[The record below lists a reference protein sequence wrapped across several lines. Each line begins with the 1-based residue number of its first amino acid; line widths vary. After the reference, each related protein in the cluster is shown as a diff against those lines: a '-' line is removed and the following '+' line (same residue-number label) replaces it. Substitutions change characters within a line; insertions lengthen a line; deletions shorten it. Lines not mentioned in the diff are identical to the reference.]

1 MFGKDPEIYYKGR
14 PKKTSW
20 IGRILS
26 ILFVV
31 IYFAFFIYKLI
42 RMLQKKDVNF
52 YDRFTYAENPS
63 KVKIT
68 NENFYGGFAIEDP
81 YTYDSFIDESIYF
94 PKAYF
99 KRAEKK
105 GDNFTWDI
113 TELELEPC
121 KLEKFGSIYQEKF
134 KSKPLNNLLI
144 TVKGPVLDNKYAFIA
159 FTASGLQ

>member
-1 MFGKDPEIYYKGR
+1 MKCLCNIRCKYLKEVDMFGKEPEFYYKGR

-52 YDRFTYAENPS
+52 YDRFTYAEKPS

-81 YTYDSFIDESIYF
+81 NTYDAFIDESFISLKLF
-94 PKAYF
+94 LKER
-99 KRAEKK
+99 KRKVIILL
-105 GDNFTWDI
+105 GI
-113 TELELEPC
+113 L
-121 KLEKFGSIYQEKF
+121 
-134 KSKPLNNLLI
+134 LN
-144 TVKGPVLDNKYAFIA
+144 
-159 FTASGLQ
+159 

>member
-1 MFGKDPEIYYKGR
+1 MFGKEPEFYYKGR

-52 YDRFTYAENPS
+52 YDRFTYAEKPS

-81 YTYDSFIDESIYF
+81 NTYDAFIDESFISLKLF
-94 PKAYF
+94 LKER
-99 KRAEKK
+99 KRKVIILL
-105 GDNFTWDI
+105 GI
-113 TELELEPC
+113 L
-121 KLEKFGSIYQEKF
+121 
-134 KSKPLNNLLI
+134 LN
-144 TVKGPVLDNKYAFIA
+144 
-159 FTASGLQ
+159 